1 MVSRWE
7 AEARTVPTR
16 RAAAPPRRVAT
27 TARLRPMTSPL
38 MARDMLVRAPTR
50 ARGSGG
56 GRLLGLVFPV
66 AGRRDGRAV
75 AWRCLPLLFKIEKK
89 IRRKTVTLVI
99 LLLFA
104 EAAGVG
110 TRNPHFRCD
119 HPKATEHGVRT
130 SERERVRLTVR
141 YAVGDLIVTA

>member
-1 MVSRWE
+1 
-7 AEARTVPTR
+7 
-16 RAAAPPRRVAT
+16 
-27 TARLRPMTSPL
+27 

-56 GRLLGLVFPV
+56 GRLLGLVFPG
-66 AGRRDGRAV
+66 AGLRDGRAV
-75 AWRCLPLLFKIEKK
+75 AWRCLPLPLLFLDEKK
-89 IRRKTVTLVI
+89 IRRKTVTRN

-110 TRNPHFRCD
+110 APNPHFRCD
-119 HPKATEHGVRT
+119 HTKATEHGVRT